1 MLAVNPITHSWR
13 DSHTDNVRY
22 RDSERWRCIW
32 RRGRRPEEEPAVITD
47 RKRSIFLLVGRCRA
61 RHDSEEGKVSAAW
74 EILGRDVVMNRG
86 ESLPTNCYTAGH
98 EIVKTLPSISF
109 GTVGSLLL
117 CDTMTTV

>member
-1 MLAVNPITHSWR
+1 MLAVNPTTHSWR
-13 DSHTDNVRY
+13 GSHTDNVRY

-32 RRGRRPEEEPAVITD
+32 RRGGRPEEESAVIAD

-86 ESLPTNCYTAGH
+86 ESLPNNCYTVGH
-98 EIVKTLPSISF
+98 EIVKTPFYQLWNGGI
-109 GTVGSLLL
+109 VAA
-117 CDTMTTV
+117 M